1 MKKKIYYLF
10 ALAFLFASCSKI
22 LDVNPTDA
30 VSADL
35 AINNKAGVE
44 HALVGSYN
52 ALQAT
57 GLYSLNTTVV
67 GDLVADNLTWTG
79 TTQSYGEFEN
89 KPVPSANGVVDGMWS
104 ACYDGINRVN
114 NILYRL
120 PAISDLTQVEAD
132 QYAGEALFIR
142 ALLHFN
148 LVSYFGGVPIRTKP
162 TLDLSNIDLERSSTE
177 QVYAQVIADLTEAKA
192 KLPVTKITKVA
203 GRANTY
209 SVSALLAK
217 VYLSKFQLLNDQ
229 ASAALAISEAGR
241 VISEEAGY
249 TLAADY
255 GSLFHSANAS
265 GESVFEIVYDAQNYN
280 RLAQYFYS
288 RDSLGRYEFAPTTGL
303 IQSFDTSDIRLDTS
317 ITYDGKLKP
326 YVTKYNDVA
335 GGTDRVYVFRLA
347 EMHLIR
353 AEALAYTNGD
363 TAIIKSDLN
372 LIRNRAGLAN
382 TTADTYSD
390 LKLAIENECRHEF
403 AFEGHRW
410 SDLVRTKRAVPLL
423 GIDEKYTL
431 FPIPLS
437 EMQTNKKMA
446 GNQNPG
452 Y

>member
-10 ALAFLFASCSKI
+10 ALAFVFASCNKI

-30 VSADL
+30 VPADL
-35 AINNKAGVE
+35 AINNKVGVE

-52 ALQAT
+52 ALQSSS
-57 GLYSLNTTVV
+57 LYSLDIVVV

-79 TTQSYGEFEN
+79 TTQTYGQFEN
-89 KPVPSANGVVDGMWS
+89 KPVPSVNGVVDGMWT

-120 PAISDLTQVEAD
+120 PAISDLTETEVK
-132 QYAGEALFIR
+132 QYKGEALFIR
-142 ALLHFN
+142 ALLYFD
-148 LVSYFGGVPIRTKP
+148 LVNYFGGVPLRTQP
-162 TLDLSNIDLERSSTE
+162 TLDLTYVDLERSSIE
-177 QVYAQVIADLTEAKA
+177 QVYAQIIADLTEAKA
-192 KLPVTKITKVA
+192 KLPATKVTKVV

-217 VYLSKFQLLNDQ
+217 VSLAKFQLTNNQ
-229 ASAALAISEAGR
+229 ASADLAISEAGR
-241 VISEEAGY
+241 VISEGGY
-249 TLAADY
+249 TLKSDY
-255 GSLFHSANAS
+255 SSLFNPGVPSE
-265 GESVFEIVYDAQNYN
+265 ESVFEIVYDLQNYN
-280 RLAQYFYS
+280 RLAQYLYPILL
-288 RDSLGRYEFAPTTGL
+288 LGRYEFAPTPGL
-303 IQSFDTSDIRLDTS
+303 IQSFDIADQRLGTS
-317 ITYDGKLKP
+317 ILFDSKNKP
-326 YVTKYNDVA
+326 YVTKYNDIS
-335 GGTDRVYVFRLA
+335 GGTDRVNVFRLA

-353 AEALAYTNGD
+353 AEALAYSGGD

-382 TTADTYSD
+382 TTAESIDE

-410 SDLVRTKRAVPLL
+410 TDLVRTKRAVPLL
-423 GIDEKYTL
+423 GIDVKYTL

-437 EMQTNKKMA
+437 EIQTNKKMT
-446 GNQNPG
+446 NSQNPG